1 MYVVETTTYDNVY
14 FPPISAFK
22 SYLVCNIC
30 LNILLC
36 IIIFSKLPTSIY
48 RFFTTFYF
56 WFLLLL
62 TWISTSR
69 RYTLHV
75 RIISLS
81 KPHIAV
87 DDNLNA
93 EVDFYIFSHTF
104 HFYLS
109 IAIWPCWLCI
119 VFNTYDIYK
128 IS

>member
-1 MYVVETTTYDNVY
+1 M
-14 FPPISAFK
+14 
-22 SYLVCNIC
+22 
-30 LNILLC
+30 
-36 IIIFSKLPTSIY
+36 SIY
-48 RFFTTFYF
+48 TDFLPHFIFDSYF
-56 WFLLLL
+56 CWHE
-62 TWISTSR
+62 
-69 RYTLHV
+69 YLHLGG
-75 RIISLS
+75 IHSMLELSPLS